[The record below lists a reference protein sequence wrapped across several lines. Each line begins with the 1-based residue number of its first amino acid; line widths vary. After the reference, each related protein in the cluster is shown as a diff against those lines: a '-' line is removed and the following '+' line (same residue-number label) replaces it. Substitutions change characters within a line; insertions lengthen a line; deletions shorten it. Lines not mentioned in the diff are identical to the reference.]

1 MARRMA
7 LILTTA
13 AIFAALAAVAGVAG
27 ADPINS
33 KNAQFFEFDC
43 GGELVTVV
51 TLFNNNAVV
60 GNDVEATRNFVATR
74 IAGTVTVTDAE
85 TGEIVEE
92 DEFVDPIG
100 KGGKKGIERS
110 LITCTTTD
118 SFEDPEEGTVVT
130 VDLTLTGFFTPRR
143 G

>member
-13 AIFAALAAVAGVAG
+13 AILAALAAVAGVAG
-27 ADPINS
+27 ADPLNS
-33 KNAQFFEFDC
+33 KNAEILELDC
-43 GGELVTVV
+43 GGELVRVV
-51 TLFNNNAVV
+51 TLFNNRAVAV
-60 GNDVEATRNFVATR
+60 NEVETTGNFVATR
-74 IAGTVTVTDAE
+74 IAGTLTFTDPE

-92 DEFVDPIG
+92 EFVDPIG
-100 KGGKKGIERS
+100 KGGKKGLRRS

-118 SFEDPEEGTVVT
+118 SFEDPEVGTVT
-130 VDLTLTGFFTPRR
+130 VDLRVTGFFTPRR